1 MPPDARFELVTV
13 LGTGDG
19 TTVQRFL
26 AQLARL
32 HATVPLASFE
42 VKWKPAPDDFYLYEF
57 TAQDGRE
64 WKQKIRLVIDRAEM
78 TFQVSDF
85 WRASEF
91 TVNRDVLDTVIMM
104 IKDYQLTKL
113 EWGPS

>member
-26 AQLARL
+26 AQVARL

-42 VKWKPAPDDFYLYEF
+42 VKWKPAPDDFYAYEF
-57 TAQDGRE
+57 TAQDGRA
-64 WKQKIRLVIDRAEM
+64 WKQKIRLVSEKAEM
-78 TFQVSDF
+78 TFHVTDF
-85 WRASEF
+85 WRVSEF
-91 TVNRDVLDTVIMM
+91 MVNRDVRDTVILMA
-104 IKDYQLTKL
+104 KDYQLTKL
-113 EWGPS
+113 EWGPA